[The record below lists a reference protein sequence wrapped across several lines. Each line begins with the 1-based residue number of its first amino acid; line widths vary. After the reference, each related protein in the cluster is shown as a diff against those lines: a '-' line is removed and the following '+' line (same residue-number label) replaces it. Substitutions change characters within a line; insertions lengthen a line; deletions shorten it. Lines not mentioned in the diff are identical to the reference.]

1 MNTVRRNRLLK
12 TFIHFLDDDSLLNI
26 FYYCRPALLDEGD
39 DNELVILQGGA
50 WDREY
55 WWYKFVQVCRRWR
68 YLIFGS
74 VFHLGVS
81 LRCTYGAPIAD
92 MLEHS
97 PPLPLLIDYID
108 EDRGLS
114 EEDEKGM
121 MLAFQHRDRV
131 RRIRLLLRHQDSQKF
146 VLAMGAKFPTLE
158 FLYLEPPVDDNGN
171 TGFTLPETFR
181 APHLRHLVLTYFA
194 FPMVFASLAPAK
206 GLITLSLD
214 QIPASAYFSPNSL
227 LQWVSLMPHLQTL
240 EISFHSLPNPD
251 VERQYLDMP
260 MMTHV
265 TLPNLRWFTF
275 SGASAY
281 LEALLPQ
288 VMTPLLER
296 LDVHFFHQL
305 TVSLANLKQF
315 ISSASNFRFTRASL
329 LFHEDGVELEG
340 TPREGTIMSALF
352 VSVDCQEYEHG
363 RQVYWAAQMC
373 GVLGPVSSTVVDL
386 ALFHEGSELFIPI
399 FNLATRIQWRE
410 VLKSFNNVKTLRLPE
425 AFLWDLSLSL
435 QVSDGE
441 SPMEVLPELK
451 KLRCNASEDDI
462 PETFDA
468 FLEARENAG
477 FPVMLFC

>member
-1 MNTVRRNRLLK
+1 MNTIRRNRLLK
-12 TFIHFLDDDSLLNI
+12 TFIHVLDDDSLLNI
-26 FYYCRPALLDEGD
+26 FYYCRPVLLDEGD
-39 DNELVILQGGA
+39 ADELDIIQGGA
-50 WDREY
+50 WDRES
-55 WWYKFVQVCRRWR
+55 WWYKLVQVCRRWR

-74 VFHLGVS
+74 AFHLDVS

-97 PPLPLLIDYID
+97 PPLPLVIDYID
-108 EDRGLS
+108 EDRGFS

-131 RRIRLLLRHQDSQKF
+131 RRIRLLLPHQDSQKF

-158 FLYLEPPVDDNGN
+158 FLYLAPPIDDNGN

-194 FPMVFASLAPAK
+194 FPMVFTSLAPAK

-214 QIPASAYFSPNSL
+214 LPASAYFSPNGL

-240 EISFHSLPNPD
+240 EISLHPLPNPD
-251 VERQYLDMP
+251 VKRQYLDMP
-260 MMTHV
+260 IMNHV

-288 VMTPLLER
+288 VMTPLLEK

-315 ISSASNFRFTRASL
+315 ISSASNFRSTTASL
-329 LFHEDGVELEG
+329 TFHENGVDWEG
-340 TPREGTIMSALF
+340 TPREGAIMSALS
-352 VSVDCQEYEHG
+352 VSVDCRAHH
-363 RQVYWAAQMC
+363 RRVFWAAQMC

-386 ALFHEGSELFIPI
+386 ALFHEESVFWIPLY
-399 FNLATRIQWRE
+399 NHASRIQWRE
-410 VLKSFNNVKTLRLPE
+410 VLKSFNNVKTLSLSK
-425 AFLWDLSLSL
+425 AFLWELSLSL
-435 QVSDGE
+435 QVYDGE

-451 KLRCNASEDDI
+451 KLQCNASEDDV
-462 PETFDA
+462 PDTFDE

-477 FPVMLFC
+477 FPVRLLCRA